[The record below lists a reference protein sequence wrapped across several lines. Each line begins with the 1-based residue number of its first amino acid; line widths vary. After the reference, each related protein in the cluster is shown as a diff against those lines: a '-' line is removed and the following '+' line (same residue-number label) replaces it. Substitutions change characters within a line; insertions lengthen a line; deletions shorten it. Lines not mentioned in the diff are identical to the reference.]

1 MKKRYCLWLYTKITL
16 AFILFLG
23 CSFYN
28 YDINV
33 IKDIN
38 VSSGDSDPLPSWNNT
53 ENKKAIISF
62 VEKVTTIGSSD
73 FVPVPERI
81 ATFDND
87 GTLWSEQPIYFQF
100 MFNFD
105 RIKTLAPQH
114 PEWKDK
120 QPYKA
125 ALEDD
130 INTFMQCDMK
140 SINELVMVASADLTS
155 DEFAQIVKDWI
166 ETARHPKTGKL
177 YTQMVFQPMLE
188 LLAYLR
194 DNGFKTYIVSGGSID
209 FMRPWTEKVY
219 SIPPEQ
225 VIGTS
230 FKMKFKIDNGIPVIV
245 QIPEVN
251 FVNDNDGK
259 PVGIYQYI
267 GRRPVASFGNS
278 DGDLQM
284 MQWTTAGSGLRF
296 ALFVHH
302 TDAEREYAYDRKS
315 SFGHF
320 DKALDEANAKGW
332 TVVDMK
338 NDWNIIYPY
347 EKK

>member
-1 MKKRYCLWLYTKITL
+1 MKKEYIHLVKTILL
-16 AFILFLG
+16 FAFILSVNPVLK
-23 CSFYN
+23 S
-28 YDINV
+28 NV
-33 IKDIN
+33 ICAEMFIN
-38 VSSGDSDPLPSWNNT
+38 SATNESDPMPSWNDT
-53 ENKKAIISF
+53 EHKRAIISF
-62 VEKVTTIGSSD
+62 VEKVTTAGSPD
-73 FVPVPERI
+73 FVPLSERI

-100 MFNFD
+100 IFVFE
-105 RIKTLAPQH
+105 RIKVLAPQH

-120 QPYKA
+120 QPFKSV
-125 ALEDD
+125 LEDD
-130 INTFMQCDMK
+130 IKTVMQGDMNA
-140 SINELVMVASADLTS
+140 INELVMAASADLTS
-155 DEFAQIVKDWI
+155 EEYEKVVKEWV

-177 YTQMVFQPMLE
+177 FTEMVFQPMLE

-194 DNGFKTYIVSGGSID
+194 DNGFKTYIVSGGSTD
-209 FMRPWTEKVY
+209 FMRPWTEKIY
-219 SIPPEQ
+219 GIPPEQ
-225 VIGTS
+225 VIGSS
-230 FKMKFKIDNGIPVIV
+230 FKMIFKMDNDKPVIV

-251 FVNDNDGK
+251 FVDDNDGK

-267 GRRPVASFGNS
+267 GRRPIASFGNS

-284 MQWTTAGSGLRF
+284 MQWTTGGSGLRF

-315 SFGHF
+315 PFGHF
-320 DKALDEANAKGW
+320 EKALDEANAKGW

-338 NDWNIIYPY
+338 NDWKIIYTY